1 MKLKNRDLAAFFE
14 SPPNCIAGVLIY
26 GSDYMR
32 VADKRQKLV
41 QSLLGPKADEEMRL
55 SRISKDNLKKAPEQ
69 VIDLCKT
76 QGFFPGQRAL
86 LIEEANETI
95 SDVIIKAVDAWKN
108 GDATLILTS
117 GPLKPA
123 STLRKFFEQHKN
135 TVCVAIYDN
144 PMTRPEIEKI
154 ISDAGLKN
162 VTQDSFSNLSQIALQ
177 LEPGDFKQTVEKL
190 ALYKLN
196 DESPLTNQDISKC
209 TPSSNEAQIEEVL
222 TAVLSG
228 NHSKI
233 SQIVNRLR
241 SQGIQP
247 VTLLIAATRHFKI
260 LFSIAS
266 NPKGPSSGATA
277 LRPPVYGPRKESLIN
292 QAQKWGPEKIKNAI
306 KSITVTDLQLRSANQ
321 QAPQMALVERL
332 FIRLAMTLNN
342 KID

>member
-1 MKLKNRDLAAFFE
+1 MKLTNREINSFFE
-14 SPPNCIAGVLIY
+14 SPPKGVAGILIY
-26 GSDYMR
+26 GNDHMR
-32 VADKRQKLV
+32 VASKRQKLI

-55 SRISKDNLKKAPEQ
+55 SRISRENLRKAPEQ
-69 VIDLCKT
+69 AIDLCKA
-76 QGFFPGQRAL
+76 QGFFPGQHAL

-95 SDVIIKAVDAWKN
+95 SDIIIKAVDVWKD

-135 TVCVAIYDN
+135 TVSVAIYDN
-144 PMTRPEIEKI
+144 PMTKLEIEKI

-162 VTQDSFSNLSQIALQ
+162 VTQDSFNHLSQIALQ

-196 DESPLTNQDISKC
+196 DKNPLTNQDISKC
-209 TPSSNEAQIEEVL
+209 IPISNESQIDEVL
-222 TAVLSG
+222 TVVLSG

-241 SQGIQP
+241 SQGVLP

-266 NPKGPSSGATA
+266 NPKGPSSGAAA
-277 LRPPVYGPRKESLIN
+277 LRPPIYGPRKENLIN

-306 KSITVTDLQLRSANQ
+306 KSITATDLQLRSQNQ
-321 QAPQMALVERL
+321 KAPQMALVERL

-342 KID
+342 QID